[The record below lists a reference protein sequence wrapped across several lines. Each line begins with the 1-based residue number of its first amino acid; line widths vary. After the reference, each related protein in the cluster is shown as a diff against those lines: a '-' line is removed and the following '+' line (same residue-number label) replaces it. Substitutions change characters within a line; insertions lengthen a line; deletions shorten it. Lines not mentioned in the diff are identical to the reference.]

1 MVVFSENGKSH
12 YKITKNYFSCRNVCV
27 LAHINVPLL
36 VLSSPFLLNFG
47 ALMKWPPFGIHDLI
61 TMSLPCHHF
70 SSWTSKATSLNVLS
84 ILPASLSYM

>member
-61 TMSLPCHHF
+61 TMSDYLVITFRRGPQRQH
-70 SSWTSKATSLNVLS
+70 L
-84 ILPASLSYM
+84 